1 MPTPLSCIDACK
13 TSGEGPCKLAAARIY
28 MGIGRNQVGRARL
41 LRGLISSLT
50 VVFAAAGTDFSALE
64 NTVLDELQATHT
76 PGAAIAIVS
85 GDHVIF
91 AKGFGVA
98 SAETGA
104 AVTPDMLFRLG
115 STTKM
120 FTAATLV
127 RLAEA
132 GKLDLNRPVGTY
144 VKDVAP
150 KLRGMTAT
158 QLLSHTAGLIDDAPM
173 FGSHDDGALAANVG
187 SWKDDYALTEPGR
200 IFSYSN
206 PGYVL
211 AGYLAEITSGEPY
224 ADAVAERVL
233 QPLGMVRS
241 TFRPTVAMTYPLA
254 QGHDNDGRVIRP
266 AADYA
271 GAWPA
276 GSLFSSVNEL
286 SRFVIAFLNDGRA
299 DGKTV
304 LQPSV
309 IARLSTPVVTVPGGE
324 VRYGLGLE
332 QRESHGVK
340 WIEHAGNRT
349 GYGSLIRMAPERRF
363 GMIIL
368 GNKSG
373 ASLPKSADKAA
384 ELVLGLVPAL
394 APKPKTF
401 VSMTEAE
408 LHGYAGKYRNH
419 NDGPEILLK
428 EGRLLARADG
438 KEQVIGKSAD
448 GRLFMQGSDQVEI
461 IPVPAHG
468 PPEFL
473 FMGFRA
479 FKRVT
484 D

>member
-1 MPTPLSCIDACK
+1 MRVVLRYMPGREYTD
-13 TSGEGPCKLAAARIY
+13 
-28 MGIGRNQVGRARL
+28 MGRNRVEYVRL
-41 LRGLISSLT
+41 LRTLISSCVLL
-50 VVFAAAGTDFSALE
+50 AAGAAKGTDFSALE
-64 NTVLDELQATHT
+64 STLLDELQATHT

-85 GDHVIF
+85 GDRVIF
-91 AKGFGVA
+91 AKGFGVS

-104 AVTPDMLFRLG
+104 PVTPDMLFRLG

-127 RLAEA
+127 SLADT
-132 GKLDLNRPVGTY
+132 GKLDLNRPAGTY
-144 VKDVAP
+144 LKDIASKIGVA
-150 KLRGMTAT
+150 TAT

-173 FGSHDDGALAANVG
+173 FGSHDDAALAANVR
-187 SWKDDYALTEPGR
+187 SWKDDYALTEPGG

-211 AGYLAEITSGEPY
+211 AGYLAEIASGRPF

-233 QPLGMVRS
+233 RPLGMVRS

-254 QGHDNDGRVIRP
+254 QGHDNDRKVIRP

-276 GSLFSSVNEL
+276 GSLFSSVDEL
-286 SRFVIAFLNDGRA
+286 SRFVIAFLNGGSA

-309 IARLSTPVVTVPGGE
+309 IARLSIAVATVPGGE
-324 VRYGLGLE
+324 VRYGFGLE
-332 QRESHGVK
+332 QRENRGVK
-340 WIEHAGNRT
+340 WLEHAGNRA

-363 GMIIL
+363 GVIIL

-384 ELVLGLVPAL
+384 ELVLAL
-394 APKPKTF
+394 APAPAPTPRKF
-401 VSMTEAE
+401 VSMTEPE
-408 LHGYAGKYRNH
+408 LRAYTGKYKNH

-428 EGRLLARADG
+428 EGGLVARIGG
-438 KEQVIGKSAD
+438 KEMRIGKSAD
-448 GRLFMQGSDQVEI
+448 GRLWTRGPDEIEI
-461 IPVPAHG
+461 IPVPAKG
-468 PPEFL
+468 APEFL

-479 FKRVT
+479 FKRQRPQLIQGVKRRI